1 MQSEYEIYGWL
12 IGYQKEDIPRVLAIV
27 ECKRF
32 EQQNL
37 ISAIPQA
44 KEFQEISS
52 LMPQGIGPIG
62 IYHSHPFSSEI
73 FHSHTDDSTLLSLS
87 NQFSNCISIV
97 TNGEE
102 IIFYRMGRKS
112 KAKEIQ
118 AEFINP
124 DIPQFLLISID
135 EKLHLKINNNIFN
148 NRTDESKLKIMILN
162 TMKDY
167 LEDIWIEFEFSY
179 NNSKISE
186 NDSIKPYLVN
196 NLTAESVQ
204 LIVPE
209 KFKEGNKIKLIIN
222 NIGGSEE
229 LNVNQDQTYFS
240 LNMKAKIPI
249 YITDKNKTFQKVN
262 QTIKTELLSNNIL
275 PKIYNCV
282 TNYDKKIMI
291 TPDDYYLNF
300 FGFLIRVLSFN
311 KKELNKNEFSQKTY
325 EILTK
330 LIALFDNFL
339 TEGLTDKMR
348 NQVIMFFNNTMKLSK
363 KFTWEKKINKQ
374 VKNMKK
380 KIN

>member
-1 MQSEYEIYGWL
+1 
-12 IGYQKEDIPRVLAIV
+12 
-27 ECKRF
+27 
-32 EQQNL
+32 
-37 ISAIPQA
+37 
-44 KEFQEISS
+44 
-52 LMPQGIGPIG
+52 MPQGIGPIG

-112 KAKEIQ
+112 NAKEIQ

-148 NRTDESKLKIMILN
+148 NRTDESKFKIMILN

-262 QTIKTELLSNNIL
+262 QTIKTELLSNNLL

-282 TNYDKKIMI
+282 TNYDKKIML

-300 FGFLIRVLSFN
+300 FGFFIRVLSFN

-325 EILTK
+325 EILAK

-348 NQVIMFFNNTMKLSK
+348 NQVIMFFNNTIKLSK

-380 KIN
+380 NIK